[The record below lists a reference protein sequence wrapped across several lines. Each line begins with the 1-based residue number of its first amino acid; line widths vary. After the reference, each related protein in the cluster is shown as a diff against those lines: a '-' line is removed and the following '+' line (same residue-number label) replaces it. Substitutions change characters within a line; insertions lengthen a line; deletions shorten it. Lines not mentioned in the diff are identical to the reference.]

1 VTWAVTRFGAPLSER
16 QTQILLAI
24 VREHVRTRE
33 PVGSQV
39 VREGY
44 RVEASTATI
53 RNEMVELEQAGYLCQ
68 PHTSAGRVPCDSAYR
83 VYVNHLTASE
93 PVEPRT
99 VGWIEGEYRRVAREP
114 HELLRQTSRLLA
126 RLTSHP
132 AVATLP
138 PADEP
143 IVLRISIQ
151 PVSATNVLL
160 AYTTSDGQERH
171 HLLTSD
177 GPVTAAQLG
186 ALSEALQRVLAG
198 RRVSLLSQLS
208 PTALRPYLKE
218 QVVPESLL
226 AAIAQA
232 AAVDDATEVY
242 VEGTSYILDEPEFEE
257 RERLR
262 AFMRTLDEHSSLRRV
277 LQAAVDSPDMT
288 VTIGREH
295 PLAAMSDCS
304 LVASPYPY
312 GKTRGVVGI
321 FGPTRMDYRRAMG
334 AVGFVA
340 RKLAEALSQLGR

>member
-1 VTWAVTRFGAPLSER
+1 MTRFAAPLSER

-24 VREHVRTRE
+24 VREHVQTRE

-39 VREGY
+39 VRETYG
-44 RVEASTATI
+44 VQASTATI
-53 RNEMVELEQAGYLCQ
+53 RNEMVELEHAGYLYQ

-83 VYVNHLTASE
+83 VYVNYLTTSE
-93 PVEPRT
+93 APEPQT
-99 VGWIEGEYRRVAREP
+99 AGWIEGEYRRLGREP

-138 PADEP
+138 PVEEP
-143 IVLRISIQ
+143 TLQRIGLQ

-160 AYTTSDGQERH
+160 TYATSDGQERH
-171 HLLTSD
+171 HLLGT
-177 GPVTAAQLG
+177 GEPVTAAQLT
-186 ALSEALQRVLAG
+186 ALSEALDRVLTG

-208 PTALRPYLKE
+208 LQALRPYLKD

-226 AAIAQA
+226 TAIAQA
-232 AAVDDATEVY
+232 AATDDSTEVY
-242 VEGTSYILDEPEFEE
+242 VEGTSYILDEPEFGE

-277 LQAAVDSPDMT
+277 LQAAVDSPSMT

-295 PLAAMSDCS
+295 QVEAMAECS

-312 GKTRGVVGI
+312 GRAHGVVGI

-334 AVGFVA
+334 AVAFVA
-340 RKLAEALSQLGR
+340 RKLSEALSQLGR

>member
-1 VTWAVTRFGAPLSER
+1 M
-16 QTQILLAI
+16 QILLAI
-24 VREHVRTRE
+24 VREHVQTRE

-39 VREGY
+39 VRETYG
-44 RVEASTATI
+44 VQASTATI
-53 RNEMVELEQAGYLCQ
+53 RNEMVELEQAGYLHQ

-83 VYVNHLTASE
+83 VYVNYLTASE
-93 PVEPRT
+93 PPEPHT
-99 VGWIEGEYRRVAREP
+99 VGWIEGEYRRLGREP

-138 PADEP
+138 PADELT
-143 IVLRISIQ
+143 IQRLGVQ

-171 HLLTSD
+171 HLLKSD
-177 GPVTAAQLG
+177 EPVTAAQLA
-186 ALSEALQRVLAG
+186 ALSEALERVLSG

-208 PTALRPYLKE
+208 PTALRPYLKD

-226 AAIAQA
+226 SAIAQA
-232 AAVDDATEVY
+232 AAADDTTAIY

-262 AFMRTLDEHSSLRRV
+262 VFMRTLDEHSSLRRV
-277 LQAAVDSPDMT
+277 LQAAVENPDMT
-288 VTIGREH
+288 VTIGCEH
-295 PLAAMSDCS
+295 EVAGMSDCS
-304 LVASPYPY
+304 LVASPYSY
-312 GKTRGVVGI
+312 GKVRGVVGI

-340 RKLAEALSQLGR
+340 RKLAEALSQLGK

>member
-1 VTWAVTRFGAPLSER
+1 MTQFGAPLSER
-16 QTQILLAI
+16 QLQILLAV
-24 VREHVRTRE
+24 VREHVQTRE

-39 VREGY
+39 VRETYG
-44 RVEASTATI
+44 VTASTATI
-53 RNEMVELEQAGYLCQ
+53 RNEMVELEQAGYLYQ

-83 VYVNHLTASE
+83 VYVNVLSAEAPE
-93 PVEPRT
+93 PHT
-99 VGWIEGEYRRVAREP
+99 TGWIEGEYRRLSREP

-126 RLTSHP
+126 RITSHP

-138 PADEP
+138 PVQEQT
-143 IVLRISIQ
+143 VLRIRVQ

-160 AYTTSDGQERH
+160 AYATSDGQERH
-171 HLLTSD
+171 HLLSTEE
-177 GPVTAAQLG
+177 PVTAAQLA
-186 ALSEALQRVLAG
+186 ALSEALERVVAG

-208 PTALRPYLKE
+208 LATLRPYLND

-226 AAIAQA
+226 SAIAQA

-242 VEGTSYILDEPEFEE
+242 VEGASYILDEPEFEE

-277 LQAAVDSPDMT
+277 LQATVDGPAMT

-295 PLAAMSDCS
+295 QVAAMSDCS
-304 LVASPYPY
+304 LVASTYAY
-312 GKTRGVVGI
+312 GKSRGVVGI

-334 AVGFVA
+334 AVAFVA
-340 RKLAEALSQLGR
+340 RKLAETLSQWGR